1 MKKNYIAPSMEMTS
15 IELQQ
20 MVAASNGVYSGN
32 GITYGG
38 VDGDGTKDP
47 SSRRGGSVWDDDED
61 DWDY

>member
-38 VDGDGTKDP
+38 VDESGSKEP
-47 SSRRGGSVWDDDED
+47 ASRRRRNLWEDDEED
-61 DWDY
+61 DF